1 MAKATAVKTAD
12 QLLAADVHE
21 LEYVDDDKSY
31 YVTLQLGQACRWRKF
46 TGGQWLVDTDNR
58 SSDPNKKSYRHVPAI
73 YERAGPFVGLTV
85 NGLISKHNQWRK
97 LNSSHNKG
105 GEIQHQLLVL
115 ATEETTDLH
124 ADASHGEPA
133 MGRLI
138 RSIVKETV
146 TAVMDE
152 MTKK

>member
-1 MAKATAVKTAD
+1 MAKTMTKAAD
-12 QLLAADVHE
+12 SVLAADVRE
-21 LEYVDDDKSY
+21 LEYVDDEKAY
-31 YVTLQLGQACRWRKF
+31 YVTMQIGQSCRWRQF
-46 TGGQWLVDTDNR
+46 AGGRWVVDTENR
-58 SSDPNKKSYRHVPAI
+58 SSNPNEKSYKHVPAI

-85 NGLISKHNQWRK
+85 NGLISEHNKWRK

-115 ATEETTDLH
+115 ATEETTDPP
-124 ADASHGEPA
+124 ADVSHSEPA

-146 TAVMDE
+146 CAVMDE